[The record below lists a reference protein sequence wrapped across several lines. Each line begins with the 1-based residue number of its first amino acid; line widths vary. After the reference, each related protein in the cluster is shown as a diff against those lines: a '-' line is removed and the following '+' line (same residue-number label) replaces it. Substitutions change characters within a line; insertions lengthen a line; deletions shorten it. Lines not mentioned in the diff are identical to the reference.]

1 MGRNYLL
8 DDVGDMVNTLLAA
21 AGFNLRKMLQRL
33 KAGALN
39 IFDSIWDYIFRKEI
53 IPYLTF

>member
-8 DDVGDMVNTLLAA
+8 GEQGDLVITLLAA

-33 KAGALN
+33 KAGALD
-39 IFDSIWDYIFRKEI
+39 ILVRFICRVIALVWKPKICV
-53 IPYLTF
+53 